1 MYDGEHSIRF
11 FDSEYAAGSWTFD
24 DPKIPAEHP
33 HTWKTWHLIPTGKP
47 VVKPPENDMNM
58 LKIPGRHGLI
68 NPNKYTFGRPVFGNR
83 TGSIEFILDPD
94 YIWNWP
100 VIYSEIL
107 TYFHGQ
113 ERLMVLRDDRFYYY
127 KGWFTVSDLE
137 PGEFFDTVT
146 LDYSLE
152 PFKYERFTSGDP
164 PQLWDDFN
172 FLTGV
177 LRDYRSVKVSG
188 VAGTET
194 SPPLEI
200 VDRNGLFG
208 TDDVP
213 EITGLNTA
221 GVLSAAIAEGGPLH
235 GLEAA
240 LEAVPIAVGAWVEYT
255 PLPGEEVIDVS
266 SRSEMTDEDKLYR
279 LNGIVYKYSADYTT
293 AHLIIADGQK
303 DRDVLISQAFA
314 DVIKNLTEAAA
325 GHPLNVELG
334 MEMNALTDILT
345 ELKDTASAQDTSEEP
360 PTWETSDEDLAM
372 LLGNVLPGA
381 YFQTQWIRTVAQ
393 RGIVQARVGAG
404 DWINVFDANAESY
417 IDLAVGGDLG
427 RRFLYLRTTID
438 TTGLYLNDEK
448 IDPLV
453 TVSVRG
459 NTL

>member
-11 FDSEYAAGSWTFD
+11 FDSEDAAGSWTFD
-24 DPKIPAEHP
+24 DPAIPAEHP

-137 PGEFFDTVT
+137 PGEYFDTVT

-177 LRDYRSVKVSG
+177 LRDYRSIKVG
-188 VAGTET
+188 GAAGAEME
-194 SPPLEI
+194 PPLEI
-200 VDRNGLFG
+200 VGIESLFG

-213 EITGLNTA
+213 EIKGDNTS
-221 GVLSAAIAEGGPLH
+221 GVMGAATAEGAPLH
-235 GLEAA
+235 AMQAA
-240 LEAVPIAVGAWVEYT
+240 LDAVPIEIIKWVEYS
-255 PLPGEEVIDVS
+255 PLPWEEVTDISDDS
-266 SRSEMTDEDKLYR
+266 QMTDITKLYR
-279 LNGIVYKYSADYTT
+279 LDGVVYKYSPDYTT
-293 AHLIIADGQK
+293 AYLIKNEGQT
-303 DRDVLISQAFA
+303 DRDVLTSQEFA
-314 DVIKNLTEAAA
+314 TVIRDLTEAAEA
-325 GHPLNVELG
+325 QS
-334 MEMNALTDILT
+334 MNAALAEETKALTDVLT
-345 ELKDTASAQDTSEEP
+345 ELKDAASSQDTSV
-360 PTWETSDEDLAM
+360 EDLLM
-372 LLGNVLPGA
+372 LLTNVLPGA
-381 YFQTQWIRTVAQ
+381 YFQKMWIPTVM
-393 RGIVQARVGAG
+393 RNGIVQARVGTG
-404 DWINVFDANAESY
+404 EWVNVFDANAESY
-417 IDLAVGGDLG
+417 IDLAVGGDVG

-438 TTGLYLNDEK
+438 TTGLYLNGEK

>member
-11 FDSEYAAGSWTFD
+11 FDSEVAAGSWTFD
-24 DPKIPAEHP
+24 DPDIPAKHP

-137 PGEFFDTVT
+137 PGEYFDTVT
-146 LDYSLE
+146 LEYSLE

-177 LRDYRSVKVSG
+177 LRNYSSIVVSG
-188 VAGTET
+188 VAGTEKM
-194 SPPLEI
+194 LEI
-200 VDRNGLFG
+200 VGREGLFG

-235 GLEAA
+235 DLEAA
-240 LEAVPIAVGAWVEYT
+240 LKAVPITVWVEYT
-255 PLPGEEVIDVS
+255 PLPGEEVIDIS
-266 SRSEMTDEDKLYR
+266 SRSEMTDKDKLYR
-279 LNGIVYKYSADYTT
+279 LNGIVYKYSTDYTT
-293 AHLIIADGQK
+293 AHLIKAAGQT
-303 DRDVLISQAFA
+303 DRDVLTSQAFA
-314 DVIKNLTEAAA
+314 DVIDNLNRAAGCQPLNADLLTEIK
-325 GHPLNVELG
+325 
-334 MEMNALTDILT
+334 ALTDALT

-360 PTWETSDEDLAM
+360 PTWETSDVDLGV

-381 YFQTQWIRTVAQ
+381 YFQLVFVRTVAM
-393 RGIVQARVGAG
+393 RGIVQARVGRDG
-404 DWINVFDANAESY
+404 EWVNVFYADGKSFPV
-417 IDLAVGGDLG
+417 LAVGGASA
-427 RRFLYLRTTID
+427 RSYLYLRTTID
-438 TTGLYLNDEK
+438 TTGLRIGGNK